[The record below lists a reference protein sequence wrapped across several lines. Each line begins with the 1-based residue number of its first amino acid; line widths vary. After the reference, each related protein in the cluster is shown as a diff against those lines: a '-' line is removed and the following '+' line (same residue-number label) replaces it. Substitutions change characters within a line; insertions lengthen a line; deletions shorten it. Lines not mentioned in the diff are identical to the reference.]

1 MVVSVEESTKYK
13 MLLEKYQRNEDIIM
27 QLWYCLD
34 NKYTYDEEKI
44 HIKAWLNGKHTY
56 KETVVK
62 VLEEDK

>member
-1 MVVSVEESTKYK
+1 MDSVEETTKYN
-13 MLLEKYQRNEDIIM
+13 MLLAKYQRSEDIIM

-34 NKYTYDEEKI
+34 NKYTYDEAKI
-44 HIKAWLNGKHTY
+44 NIKAWLNGKHTV

>member
-1 MVVSVEESTKYK
+1 MDSVEETTKYN
-13 MLLEKYQRNEDIIM
+13 MLLAKYQSSEDIIM

-34 NKYTYDEEKI
+34 NKYTYDEAKI

-56 KETVVK
+56 KESVVK